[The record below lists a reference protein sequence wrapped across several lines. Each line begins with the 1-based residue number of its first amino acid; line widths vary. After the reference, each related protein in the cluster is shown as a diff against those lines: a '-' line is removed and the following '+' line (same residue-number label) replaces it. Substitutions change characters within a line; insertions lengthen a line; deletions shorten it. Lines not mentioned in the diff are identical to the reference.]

1 MTLVV
6 VSFIFFLLIFLGIG
20 VYSATRKQDT
30 TEDYLLA
37 SRSVGPWAIALSAVA
52 TNNSGFMFVGL
63 IGATYS
69 EGLSALSMMAGW
81 VLGDYCA
88 WVVGIPKALRIRSEE
103 RESVTIPSFL
113 GHGIKG
119 GQSVVRV
126 AGLIVLA
133 FLGAYAAAQ
142 LTAGSKALHAL
153 FGWDLTV
160 GATLGAL
167 IVTAY
172 CFSGGIRASIWT
184 DVAQSIVMFVAMNLL
199 LVVGVSSAGGP
210 GALWASLTAI
220 DPQLLSVVP
229 ENVPF
234 GFAMFL
240 LGWLAAGFGVVGQPH
255 IMVRAMAVDSAENIA
270 SARRVYVVWNMLFSV
285 SAVGVGLVARL
296 LVIEPASFDPELAM
310 PVLAV
315 QLLHPVLVG
324 LVLAGLFAATMST
337 ADSQVL
343 SCSAAITQDLVPRPG
358 ASPLYNKLGT
368 VIVTSIVLVVA
379 LAGSSVFAL
388 VVLAWSCLAASL
400 GPLLMIRCMGRSV
413 TAAVANAMIL
423 GGLLAVLGWKYGLGY
438 GSGLN
443 EALPGM
449 LAGFAI
455 YIVGSFLSRESVER
469 SRV

>member
-37 SRSVGPWAIALSAVA
+37 SRSVGPWTVALSAVA

-88 WVVGIPKALRIRSEE
+88 WVVGIPKALRIRTEE
-103 RESVTIPSFL
+103 GGCVTIPAFL

-119 GQSVVRV
+119 GQAVVKV

-133 FLGAYAAAQ
+133 FLGTYAGAQ

-153 FGWDLTV
+153 FGWDLAV
-160 GATLGAL
+160 GEVLGAL
-167 IVTAY
+167 VVTAY

-184 DVAQSIVMFVAMNLL
+184 DVAQSVVMFVAMNLL

-210 GALWASLTAI
+210 SALWASLTAI
-220 DPQLLSVVP
+220 DSQLVSFVP
-229 ENVPF
+229 ENAPF
-234 GFAMFL
+234 GFGMFL

-255 IMVRAMAVDSAENIA
+255 IMVRAMAADSADNMA
-270 SARRVYVVWNMLFSV
+270 SVRRVYFVWNFLFSI

-296 LVIEPASFDPELAM
+296 LLIEPAGFDSELAM
-310 PVLAV
+310 PILAV

-324 LVLAGLFAATMST
+324 MVLAGLFAATMST

-343 SCSAAITQDLVPRPG
+343 SCSAAITQDLVPRPR

-368 VIVTSIVLVVA
+368 IIVTSIVLVVA
-379 LAGSSVFAL
+379 LTGSSVFAL
-388 VVLAWSCLAASL
+388 VVLSWSCLAASL
-400 GPLLMIRCMGRSV
+400 GPLLVIRCTDRNV
-413 TAAVANAMIL
+413 TAPVAVAMIL

-443 EALPGM
+443 EALPGI

-455 YIVGSFLSRESVER
+455 YFVGRPLGESIER
-469 SRV
+469 SRA

>member
-1 MTLVV
+1 MTLIV
-6 VSFIFFLLIFLGIG
+6 VSFLFFLLMFLGIG

-103 RESVTIPSFL
+103 SESVTIPSFL

-172 CFSGGIRASIWT
+172 CFSGGIRASIYN
-184 DVAQSIVMFVAMNLL
+184 AMPRE
-199 LVVGVSSAGGP
+199 GVET
-210 GALWASLTAI
+210 LR
-220 DPQLLSVVP
+220 D
-229 ENVPF
+229 F
-234 GFAMFL
+234 MKDFL
-240 LGWLAAGFGVVGQPH
+240 
-255 IMVRAMAVDSAENIA
+255 AENA
-270 SARRVYVVWNMLFSV
+270 S
-285 SAVGVGLVARL
+285 
-296 LVIEPASFDPELAM
+296 
-310 PVLAV
+310 
-315 QLLHPVLVG
+315 
-324 LVLAGLFAATMST
+324 
-337 ADSQVL
+337 
-343 SCSAAITQDLVPRPG
+343 
-358 ASPLYNKLGT
+358 
-368 VIVTSIVLVVA
+368 
-379 LAGSSVFAL
+379 
-388 VVLAWSCLAASL
+388 
-400 GPLLMIRCMGRSV
+400 
-413 TAAVANAMIL
+413 
-423 GGLLAVLGWKYGLGY
+423 
-438 GSGLN
+438 
-443 EALPGM
+443 
-449 LAGFAI
+449 
-455 YIVGSFLSRESVER
+455 
-469 SRV
+469 